1 MFIPVM
7 RIEEYGTSG
16 TVLMPRSYVVLL
28 LLVSALSWG
37 SSAPAWPASPAKS
50 PSRRIRMTIS
60 NDLWLAGLKNGCA
73 SGLATICCKTALQP
87 FDTLKTLQQMST
99 ARINLIETSS
109 RLVRD
114 HGILALYRGLGVSL
128 VGAVPA
134 M

>member
-1 MFIPVM
+1 MLRRVEAIVIAEFAQLLAQRPEGWLEAAVQERCSATYLLHM
-7 RIEEYGTSG
+7 GA
-16 TVLMPRSYVVLL
+16 TV
-28 LLVSALSWG
+28 
-37 SSAPAWPASPAKS
+37 
-50 PSRRIRMTIS
+50 